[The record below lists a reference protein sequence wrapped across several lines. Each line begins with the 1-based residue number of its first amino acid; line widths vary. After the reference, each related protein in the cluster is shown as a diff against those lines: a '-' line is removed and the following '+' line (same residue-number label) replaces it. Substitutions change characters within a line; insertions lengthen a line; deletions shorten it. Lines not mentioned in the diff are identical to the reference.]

1 MRGAFQQGWFWLSK
15 FIGGVI
21 IEVSAITLNSCLKHY
36 SMGGFFYINYSITVH
51 FCEESLNS
59 PGRKD
64 YPIQE
69 RRILNDLAS
78 IRSGQWSIHPFQWYQ
93 SSPFQN
99 RSLFLPMIWG
109 TIDRNLKV
117 FYNIIYNT
125 DFLVQYSIVY
135 RCGNLKGYLSAH
147 FIFQELLSMVWEA
160 NSLTFH
166 SLECNNID
174 FRQFFSH

>member
-1 MRGAFQQGWFWLSK
+1 MRGAFQQGWLWLSK

-36 SMGGFFYINYSITVH
+36 SMGGFFYINYSITVN

-93 SSPFQN
+93 SSPFPN

-109 TIDRNLKV
+109 IIDRNFKV
-117 FYNIIYNT
+117 FYNFTYNIK
-125 DFLVQYSIVY
+125 FLCTVFDNFIDVGTWKVTFPRILYS
-135 RCGNLKGYLSAH
+135 KTA
-147 FIFQELLSMVWEA
+147 F
-160 NSLTFH
+160 
-166 SLECNNID
+166 
-174 FRQFFSH
+174 